1 MTGLKRT
8 GTKYGQKPSMPTRQG
23 PDGGLRKSQRQNLK
37 RTANDSEMRCSEI
50 LETFGYERRRKR
62 LQGKRA
68 VVWAKEGAE
77 VIQFDEASQETVPW

>member
-1 MTGLKRT
+1 MKEVL
-8 GTKYGQKPSMPTRQG
+8 
-23 PDGGLRKSQRQNLK
+23 GGALRLDPNQMNRG
-37 RTANDSEMRCSEI
+37 AEMRCSEI